1 MIPWLLEITL
11 SNLLLAIPIA
21 LLASY
26 IQSRKG
32 MFVISHMLWAF
43 VLIKLITPPIYS
55 LPIIQSEM
63 TFIAIEETEE
73 VLATAHSSELSSTQ
87 EESQIAF
94 HPLTAQIKNGLLSV
108 WGLGSVLLFIF
119 SIIQMRHF
127 RRSLTIV
134 NPHLEK
140 EVWVKKIT
148 QLMGITKPLEVVEID
163 NAVTPL
169 VWWTGGTP
177 KIYISEKILKQL
189 SQEQRQHVLA
199 HELAHIKRG
208 DHWLRWVEWFACLS
222 MWWNPLVW
230 HARKELRRNEELCC
244 DYDAIQTLNI
254 AAQSYAHTLV
264 DVLEKLSIPESMTPR
279 WVSTMAGTHSI
290 ERRIQMI
297 LSDQKPN
304 EITGNLKRFI
314 FALAIS
320 SLFIGFTE
328 AQDPNARYTALE
340 KQMKAA
346 VEAGE
351 MTAEDAEAKL
361 IAARKDM
368 FGERKGKIDDKKKLT
383 DPETQRALRVRYAEL
398 DKKMK
403 AAVEAG
409 EMTAE
414 DAEAKLIAARKE
426 MFGER
431 KGKLD
436 DKKKPAD
443 PEAQRALRARYAKLE
458 NSLKLAV
465 KAGEMTAEEAESKL
479 TAARIK
485 MFGDKSSKDTDQK
498 DARLRARYEELQKVL
513 REKVAAGEMTME
525 EMEKALANARNQM
538 FGSGENNSQKARD
551 RKVEE
556 NREMLLR
563 RRFALLQDK
572 LEIEVAE
579 GRMTEKEASQML
591 EDALRKMTAEPKKA
605 PVEKKAAPVL
615 TERQQEQRAEYAKIE
630 LRVKTAVREGKM
642 TQEEAEEALNEAKSR
657 IFNKNKINESDQGQ
671 AEEAQRLRELR
682 GRYSRLQ
689 KKLDGEVVAGRM
701 TREEADQ
708 KLAEARKEMFGG

>member
-43 VLIKLITPPIYS
+43 VLIKLITPPIYT

-254 AAQSYAHTLV
+254 AARSYAHTLV

-320 SLFIGFTE
+320 SLFIGF
-328 AQDPNARYTALE
+328 
-340 KQMKAA
+340 
-346 VEAGE
+346 
-351 MTAEDAEAKL
+351 
-361 IAARKDM
+361 
-368 FGERKGKIDDKKKLT
+368 
-383 DPETQRALRVRYAEL
+383 
-398 DKKMK
+398 
-403 AAVEAG
+403 
-409 EMTAE
+409 
-414 DAEAKLIAARKE
+414 
-426 MFGER
+426 
-431 KGKLD
+431 
-436 DKKKPAD
+436 
-443 PEAQRALRARYAKLE
+443 
-458 NSLKLAV
+458 
-465 KAGEMTAEEAESKL
+465 
-479 TAARIK
+479 
-485 MFGDKSSKDTDQK
+485 
-498 DARLRARYEELQKVL
+498 
-513 REKVAAGEMTME
+513 
-525 EMEKALANARNQM
+525 
-538 FGSGENNSQKARD
+538 
-551 RKVEE
+551 
-556 NREMLLR
+556 
-563 RRFALLQDK
+563 
-572 LEIEVAE
+572 
-579 GRMTEKEASQML
+579 
-591 EDALRKMTAEPKKA
+591 
-605 PVEKKAAPVL
+605 
-615 TERQQEQRAEYAKIE
+615 
-630 LRVKTAVREGKM
+630 
-642 TQEEAEEALNEAKSR
+642 
-657 IFNKNKINESDQGQ
+657 
-671 AEEAQRLRELR
+671 
-682 GRYSRLQ
+682 
-689 KKLDGEVVAGRM
+689 
-701 TREEADQ
+701 
-708 KLAEARKEMFGG
+708 